1 MTAFQGRLFY
11 LLYHPGK
18 MHSKLD
24 PVKIETRYHSL
35 HWDMYLFVG
44 LGPPLLTKQVVE
56 MQIKQ

>member
-18 MHSKLD
+18 MHSKWD
-24 PVKIETRYHSL
+24 PVKIETRYHGL

-44 LGPPLLTKQVVE
+44 LGPRS
-56 MQIKQ
+56 